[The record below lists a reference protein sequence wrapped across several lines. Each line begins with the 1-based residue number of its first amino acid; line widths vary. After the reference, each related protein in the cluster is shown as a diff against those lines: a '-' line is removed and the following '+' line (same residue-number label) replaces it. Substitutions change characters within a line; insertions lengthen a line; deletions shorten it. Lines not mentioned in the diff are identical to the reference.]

1 MFLFHLQ
8 SSKYK
13 TSILC
18 STRRGRSQG
27 FLRNDTHGW
36 RLLHRE
42 KSATVMEI
50 LLCIAF
56 VLHAADRKMKILNKP
71 WMDQEFGDTDMKK
84 ANG

>member
-1 MFLFHLQ
+1 
-8 SSKYK
+8 
-13 TSILC
+13 
-18 STRRGRSQG
+18 
-27 FLRNDTHGW
+27 
-36 RLLHRE
+36 
-42 KSATVMEI
+42 MEI